1 MIAVIGS
8 SYWSLLWAS
17 IIVNVPSFTG
27 TSPYLEPLLPVVHL
41 DVQTVWPV
49 PVAVDD
55 VCLAVAVEVSQG
67 DAPAVLHGVLQ
78 TYSTNTSTPR

>member
-1 MIAVIGS
+1 
-8 SYWSLLWAS
+8 
-17 IIVNVPSFTG
+17 
-27 TSPYLEPLLPVVHL
+27 
-41 DVQTVWPV
+41 VWPV